1 MAILPVY
8 TTSKLHAARINLKH
22 LAQQLGYRSI
32 RKRAW
37 FLVGSGRGLQKIFA
51 PAQARPALRTPLHE
65 ILDPPLPCQ
74 LTLLQCSFQILAY
87 LKSFHSRC
95 VDKNVNILLL
105 FTANTVNTV
114 TTAISV
120 NSTFCVLTCG
130 KYHNCIHDM
139 PSVTKLCFP
148 NYFIQHGVTL
158 LTIHKT
164 YDHTL

>member
-1 MAILPVY
+1 MCMPFMRSNFFACIQSLVLQ
-8 TTSKLHAARINLKH
+8 TLH
-22 LAQQLGYRSI
+22 
-32 RKRAW
+32 
-37 FLVGSGRGLQKIFA
+37 FPLVVSSYC
-51 PAQARPALRTPLHE
+51 PYP
-65 ILDPPLPCQ
+65 PCQ

-87 LKSFHSRC
+87 LKSSHSRC

>member
-1 MAILPVY
+1 MGIQLAKNCIQLHSVYVHAMYEVKFLCMYSVTSTPNTALP
-8 TTSKLHAARINLKH
+8 T
-22 LAQQLGYRSI
+22 
-32 RKRAW
+32 
-37 FLVGSGRGLQKIFA
+37 GSQYC
-51 PAQARPALRTPLHE
+51 PYP
-65 ILDPPLPCQ
+65 PCQ

-87 LKSFHSRC
+87 LKSSHSRC